1 MTAVPTNTTV
11 LNSNGPLTLYHSPT
25 DILAM
30 ERPIPLTSTMDIN
43 SAVGGGIDMKSL
55 STVSH
60 IHPIYGRLVT
70 TATAGNNG
78 LGDDTTSVLQQHIA
92 SGGILNNHSSTVS
105 AYNPLTVKLVQEN
118 GGSIMTLPVTA
129 GGAMTDLT
137 INNGQRT
144 ALIAASLS
152 GNGGPKSHLLPPTA
166 VMSYAQHHPPVQQDG
181 STALS
186 HDLGHLDLS
195 QIVTL
200 NQGVQQVRYLFL
212 VFKSNNQIGALS
224 YPTNVVCV
232 INSLQSKCK
241 HIINI
246 TDNLFIQTQMCR
258 FYITFKN
265 SL

>member
-11 LNSNGPLTLYHSPT
+11 LNANGPLTLYHSPT

-92 SGGILNNHSSTVS
+92 SGGMLNNHSSTVS

-118 GGSIMTLPVTA
+118 GGSIMTLPVSA
-129 GGAMTDLT
+129 GGAMTDMT
-137 INNGQRT
+137 VNNGQRT

-200 NQGVQQVRYLFL
+200 NQGVQQVGHFFSLL
-212 VFKSNNQIGALS
+212 VNTVLEA
-224 YPTNVVCV
+224 
-232 INSLQSKCK
+232 
-241 HIINI
+241 
-246 TDNLFIQTQMCR
+246 LFI
-258 FYITFKN
+258 FDKIK
-265 SL
+265 